1 MIRPINL
8 TTVQQHAGL
17 EIHLYLIRTEKILG
31 ILLLEVEGVSFSFGD
46 HKVVDHVSFSVDKG
60 KCFGLLGPNGAG
72 KTTLTKIIVGLLQ
85 PKEGHVTING
95 IDVHK
100 ETGKIK
106 PLIGVC
112 FQESIFY
119 EDLTG
124 KENLEFVASLYNV
137 PRKKVKEAV
146 SSCLNR
152 VLLTEKDASK
162 RVEHYS
168 GGMKRRLAV
177 AAALLND
184 PQFLILDEPTTGL
197 DPQARRAL
205 WDAIEVLKKE
215 ERSIL
220 LTTHYMDE
228 ADILSDR
235 VAIIDNGKI
244 IASDT
249 PKALKDSLGESVI
262 ELSCNL
268 TKSEFLENA
277 KKALGAVVVSV
288 ENGYRVLSREPDKVL
303 PEIVALGTK
312 HEIGL
317 ISVKVTSPTLEDVF
331 IKLTG
336 KALREG

>member
-1 MIRPINL
+1 M
-8 TTVQQHAGL
+8 
-17 EIHLYLIRTEKILG
+17 
-31 ILLLEVEGVSFSFGD
+31 
-46 HKVVDHVSFSVDKG
+46 
-60 KCFGLLGPNGAG
+60 
-72 KTTLTKIIVGLLQ
+72 
-85 PKEGHVTING
+85 
-95 IDVHK
+95 DVHA
-100 ETGKIK
+100 EMSKIK

-119 EDLTG
+119 ENLTG
-124 KENLEFVASLYNV
+124 KENLEFVASLYNI

-146 SSCLNR
+146 SNSLER
-152 VLLTEKDASK
+152 VLLSEKDGDK

-184 PQFLILDEPTTGL
+184 PQLLILDEPTTGL

-205 WDAIEVLKKE
+205 WDAIEALKE
-215 ERSIL
+215 EGRSIL

-228 ADILSDR
+228 ADILSDK
-235 VAIIDNGKI
+235 VAIIDNGRV
-244 IASDT
+244 IALDT
-249 PKALKDSLGESVI
+249 PKALKDSLGESTI

-268 TKSEFLENA
+268 TKSKFLENA
-277 KKALGAVVVSV
+277 KKVLKPSTIVSL
-288 ENGYRVLSREPDKVL
+288 ENGYKVLTREPDKVL

-317 ISVKVTSPTLEDVF
+317 LGVKISIPTLEDVF

>member
-1 MIRPINL
+1 MR
-8 TTVQQHAGL
+8 
-17 EIHLYLIRTEKILG
+17 
-31 ILLLEVEGVSFSFGD
+31 
-46 HKVVDHVSFSVDKG
+46 KG
-60 KCFGLLGPNGAG
+60 ECFGLLGPNGAG
-72 KTTLTKIIVGLLQ
+72 KTTLTKLIVGLLQ

-100 ETGKIK
+100 EAGKIK
-106 PLIGVC
+106 PMIGVC

-124 KENLEFVASLYNV
+124 KENLEFVASLYNI
-137 PRKKVKEAV
+137 PRGKVAEAV
-146 SSCLNR
+146 SNSLNR
-152 VLLTEKDASK
+152 VLLTEKDANK

-184 PQFLILDEPTTGL
+184 PQLLILDEPTTGL

-220 LTTHYMDE
+220 LTSHYMEE
-228 ADILSDR
+228 ADILSEK

-249 PKALKDSLGESVI
+249 PKTLKDSLGESVI

-277 KKALGAVVVSV
+277 KKALGAVAVVSV

>member
-1 MIRPINL
+1 M
-8 TTVQQHAGL
+8 
-17 EIHLYLIRTEKILG
+17 KI
-31 ILLLEVEGVSFSFGD
+31 S
-46 HKVVDHVSFSVDKG
+46 
-60 KCFGLLGPNGAG
+60 
-72 KTTLTKIIVGLLQ
+72 VGLLQ
-85 PKEGHVTING
+85 PKEGHVTINE
-95 IDVHK
+95 IDVHR
-100 ETGKIK
+100 EAGKIK
-106 PLIGVC
+106 PMIGVC

-124 KENLEFVASLYNV
+124 KENLEFVASLYNI
-137 PRKKVKEAV
+137 PREKVAEAV
-146 SSCLNR
+146 SNSLNR
-152 VLLTEKDASK
+152 VLLTEKDANK

-184 PQFLILDEPTTGL
+184 PQLLILDEPTTGL

-205 WDAIEVLKKE
+205 WDAIEALKKE

-220 LTTHYMDE
+220 LTTHYMEE
-228 ADILSDR
+228 ADILSEK

-277 KKALGAVVVSV
+277 KKALGAVAVVSV

-317 ISVKVTSPTLEDVF
+317 TSVKVTSPTLEGVF

>member
-1 MIRPINL
+1 M
-8 TTVQQHAGL
+8 
-17 EIHLYLIRTEKILG
+17 
-31 ILLLEVEGVSFSFGD
+31 LEVRDVVFSFGD
-46 HKVVDHVSFSVDKG
+46 HKVVDQVSFSVG
-60 KCFGLLGPNGAG
+60 RGECFGLLGPNGAG

-85 PKEGHVTING
+85 PKKGHVIING

-100 ETGKIK
+100 EMRKIK

-119 EDLTG
+119 ETLTG

-137 PRKKVKEAV
+137 PREKVKEVV
-146 SSCLNR
+146 SNSLER
-152 VLLTEKDASK
+152 VLLSEEDSDK
-162 RVEHYS
+162 RVEYYS

-184 PQFLILDEPTTGL
+184 PQLLLLDEPTTGL
-197 DPQARRAL
+197 DPQVRRAL
-205 WDAIEVLKKE
+205 WDAIEALKKE

-228 ADILSDR
+228 ADILSDK
-235 VAIIDNGKI
+235 VAVIDKGRI
-244 IASDT
+244 IALDT
-249 PKALKDSLGESVI
+249 PKALKDSLGESTI

-268 TKSEFLENA
+268 TKGEFLENA
-277 KKALGAVVVSV
+277 KKVLKPSTIVSL
-288 ENGYRVLSREPDKVL
+288 ENGYRVLTREPDKVL

-312 HEIGL
+312 YEIGL
-317 ISVKVTSPTLEDVF
+317 LGVKISVPTLEDVF

-336 KALREG
+336 KALRE

>member
-1 MIRPINL
+1 M
-8 TTVQQHAGL
+8 
-17 EIHLYLIRTEKILG
+17 
-31 ILLLEVEGVSFSFGD
+31 
-46 HKVVDHVSFSVDKG
+46 
-60 KCFGLLGPNGAG
+60 
-72 KTTLTKIIVGLLQ
+72 
-85 PKEGHVTING
+85 
-95 IDVHK
+95 DVHA
-100 ETGKIK
+100 EMSKIK

-119 EDLTG
+119 ENLTG
-124 KENLEFVASLYNV
+124 KENLEFVASLYNI
-137 PRKKVKEAV
+137 PRKKVKETV
-146 SSCLNR
+146 SNSLER
-152 VLLTEKDASK
+152 VLLSEKDGDK

-184 PQFLILDEPTTGL
+184 PQLLLLDEPTTGL

-205 WDAIEVLKKE
+205 WDAIEALKKE

-228 ADILSDR
+228 ADILSDN
-235 VAIIDNGKI
+235 VAIIDNGRI
-244 IASDT
+244 IALDT
-249 PKALKDSLGESVI
+249 PKALKDSLGESII

-268 TKSEFLENA
+268 TKGEFLENA
-277 KKALGAVVVSV
+277 KKVLKSSTVVSL
-288 ENGYRVLSREPDKVL
+288 ENGYRVLTREPDKVL
-303 PEIVALGTK
+303 PEIVALSTK

-317 ISVKVTSPTLEDVF
+317 LSVKISIPTLEDVF

>member
-1 MIRPINL
+1 M
-8 TTVQQHAGL
+8 V
-17 EIHLYLIRTEKILG
+17 
-31 ILLLEVEGVSFSFGD
+31 LLEVQDVSFSFGD
-46 HKVVDHVSFSVDKG
+46 QKVVDQVSFSVGKG
-60 KCFGLLGPNGAG
+60 ECFGLLGPNGAG
-72 KTTLTKIIVGLLQ
+72 KTTLTKIIVGLLR
-85 PKEGHVTING
+85 PKEGHIIING
-95 IDVHK
+95 MDVHA
-100 ETGKIK
+100 EMSKIK

-119 EDLTG
+119 ENLTG
-124 KENLEFVASLYNV
+124 KENLEFVASLYNI
-137 PRKKVKEAV
+137 PRKKVKETI
-146 SSCLNR
+146 SNSLKR
-152 VLLTEKDASK
+152 VLLSEKDGDK

-184 PQFLILDEPTTGL
+184 PQLLIPDEPTTGL

-205 WDAIEVLKKE
+205 WDAIEALKE
-215 ERSIL
+215 EGRSIL

-228 ADILSDR
+228 ADILSDK
-235 VAIIDNGKI
+235 VAIIDNGRV
-244 IASDT
+244 IALDT
-249 PKALKDSLGESVI
+249 PKALKDSLGESTI

-268 TKSEFLENA
+268 TKNEFLENA
-277 KKALGAVVVSV
+277 KKVLKPSTIVSL
-288 ENGYRVLSREPDKVL
+288 ENGYKVLTREPDKVL

-317 ISVKVTSPTLEDVF
+317 LGVKISIPTLEDVF

>member
-1 MIRPINL
+1 
-8 TTVQQHAGL
+8 V
-17 EIHLYLIRTEKILG
+17 EKG
-31 ILLLEVEGVSFSFGD
+31 E
-46 HKVVDHVSFSVDKG
+46 
-60 KCFGLLGPNGAG
+60 CFGLLGPNGAG

-85 PKEGHVTING
+85 PKEGHVIIKG

-106 PLIGVC
+106 PLLGVC

-124 KENLEFVASLYNV
+124 KENLQFVASLYNI
-137 PRKKVKEAV
+137 PRGKVKEAV
-146 SSCLNR
+146 SNSLNQ
-152 VLLTEKDASK
+152 VLLTEKDANK

-205 WDAIEVLKKE
+205 WDAIKALKKE

-220 LTTHYMDE
+220 LTTHYMEE
-228 ADILSDR
+228 ADILSDK
-235 VAIIDNGKI
+235 VAIINNGKI
-244 IASDT
+244 IASGT

-268 TKSEFLENA
+268 IRSEFLENA
-277 KKALGAVVVSV
+277 KKALGASAVVSL
-288 ENGYRVLSREPDKVL
+288 ENGYRVLTREPDKVL

-317 ISVKVTSPTLEDVF
+317 LSVKVSTPTLEDVF

>member
-1 MIRPINL
+1 MIGGD
-8 TTVQQHAGL
+8 VV
-17 EIHLYLIRTEKILG
+17 
-31 ILLLEVEGVSFSFGD
+31 LLEVQDVSFSFGD
-46 HKVVDHVSFSVDKG
+46 NKVVDQVSFSVKKG
-60 KCFGLLGPNGAG
+60 NCFGLLGPNGAG

-85 PKEGHVTING
+85 SKEGHVTING
-95 IDVHK
+95 IDVHR
-100 ETGKIK
+100 EAGKIK
-106 PLIGVC
+106 PMIGVC

-124 KENLEFVASLYNV
+124 KENLEFVASLYNI
-137 PRKKVKEAV
+137 PRGKVAEAV
-146 SSCLNR
+146 SNSLNR
-152 VLLTEKDASK
+152 VLLTEKDANK

-184 PQFLILDEPTTGL
+184 PQLLILDEPTTGL

-205 WDAIEVLKKE
+205 WDAIEALKKE

-220 LTTHYMDE
+220 LTTHYMEE

-235 VAIIDNGKI
+235 VAIIDKGKI
-244 IASDT
+244 VASDT

-262 ELSCNL
+262 ELTCSL
-268 TKSEFLENA
+268 TKSKFLENA
-277 KKALGAVVVSV
+277 KQALRGSVIVSL
-288 ENGYRVLSREPDKVL
+288 ENGYRVLTREPDNLL

-317 ISVKVTSPTLEDVF
+317 VSMKVSTPTLEDVF

-336 KALREG
+336 KGLREG

>member
-1 MIRPINL
+1 VK
-8 TTVQQHAGL
+8 TV
-17 EIHLYLIRTEKILG
+17 LYFPKSKIALG
-31 ILLLEVEGVSFSFGD
+31 MFLLQVQDVNFSFGD
-46 HKVVDHVSFSVDKG
+46 QKVVEQVSFLVKKG
-60 KCFGLLGPNGAG
+60 ECFGLLGPNGAG
-72 KTTLTKIIVGLLQ
+72 KTTLIKIIVGLLQ
-85 PKEGHVTING
+85 PKEGHIIFNG

-124 KENLEFVASLYNV
+124 KENLEFVTSLYNI
-137 PRKKVKEAV
+137 PRRKVKEAV
-146 SSCLNR
+146 SNSLNR
-152 VLLTEKDASK
+152 VLLTEKDANK

-177 AAALLND
+177 AAALLNES
-184 PQFLILDEPTTGL
+184 QLLILDEPTTGL

-205 WDAIEVLKKE
+205 WDAIEALKE
-215 ERSIL
+215 EKRSIL

-228 ADILSDR
+228 ADILSDK
-235 VAIIDNGKI
+235 VAIIDSGRI

-262 ELSCNL
+262 ELTCNL
-268 TKSEFLENA
+268 TKSEFLEDA
-277 KKALGAVVVSV
+277 TKALEASAIVCL
-288 ENGYRVLSREPDKVL
+288 EHGYKVLTSEPDEAL
-303 PEIVALGTK
+303 PEIVALGRK

-317 ISVKVTSPTLEDVF
+317 LSLKVSTPTLEDVF